1 MSNTIIGGQCVG
13 GIKWDNENDKY
24 SIDWKLTYQK
34 CKLASGCVSNC
45 EENTNFG
52 VQASYK
58 GVFIG

>member
-13 GIKWDNENDKY
+13 WIKWDNDNDKY

-34 CKLASGCVSNC
+34 CKLALGCVLSC
-45 EENTNFG
+45 KENTNFG